1 LRHPVLTL
9 LTGVAAGTMSIAA
22 GAQESP
28 AEGSPNESAGP
39 APSRSNTYDAAFFA
53 PYAPRT
59 ALDIVRRIPGF
70 TLDLGNTD
78 LRGFSGAAGNVVID
92 GQRPSS
98 KSETLEA
105 TLAKIPASRVDRVDV
120 GPGDLYGA
128 QYSGKSQVAN
138 LILGRGGAGGLT
150 GNATISANRHWFGNI
165 NPNANG
171 SVQWSRGPSTFSL
184 SADTG
189 RIENFEKGYDI
200 LAEAPT
206 GALVEERNKFNWI
219 LEHNPYVSGSWA
231 LEQGENRSI
240 HLNARFQP
248 SRFYLRQVNH
258 VTPVN
263 GPQRD
268 DALHQDYDTDI
279 FELGGDISRPLAG
292 GAIKLVGLVNRRDRS
307 TFDDYLVRGLGGS
320 PVLEGFEQ
328 TTKSKLNESLA
339 KLSWSRPNVA
349 GFSFE
354 TGAEV
359 AYNSLDYSLDL
370 FEFFEDGERIQIDLP
385 IEDATVRELRGEVY
399 VSAGRQLTSKLRADG
414 GLNFEMSSLKVR
426 GDAVSDTK
434 LNFLKPSLTL
444 DWQPG
449 NDWHF
454 QLIAR
459 RTVAQLDFYDFVSA
473 AELSNDRVNGG
484 NANLVPQRT
493 WEGRFVAEHP
503 LFKSGT
509 VRLEAGGDIVSMLQ
523 DRILV
528 FDDEGNAFDAPGNL
542 GTGRRYFADLT
553 VDAPLDHIWKGL
565 RVRAHALIQRTRVK
579 DPIWGRYR
587 NFSDFFPDWSWDV
600 NIRRDA
606 GKWAYGFTLNDRDR
620 FFNFRTDQIDA
631 MPNQR
636 IYGFGFVEYRPN
648 ARSSITLDV
657 ENFTDSGGYVLRQFY
672 IPDRRNE
679 VPVFDEERYRNGH
692 VRMQLSYKLSFGGAG
707 GGVAKPD

>member
-1 LRHPVLTL
+1 MRQWL
-9 LTGVAAGTMSIAA
+9 LYVSVGLVALA
-22 GAQESP
+22 GATTAHAQE
-28 AEGSPNESAGP
+28 ETETVAGDSGAP
-39 APSRSNTYDAAFFA
+39 APARSNTYDAAFFA
-53 PYAPRT
+53 PFAPRT

-150 GNATISANRHWFGNI
+150 GNATVSANRWFNGHI

-171 SVQWSRGPSTFSL
+171 SVQWSKGPSTFSL
-184 SADTG
+184 SADTA
-189 RIENFEKGYDI
+189 RTNTFEEGYD
-200 LAEAPT
+200 LLHSSAT
-206 GALVEERNKFNWI
+206 GALVERRDKFNRI
-219 LEHNPYVSGSWA
+219 YDHNPYVSGSWA
-231 LEQGENRSI
+231 LEQGKSRSI
-240 HLNARFQP
+240 HLNARYQP
-248 SRFYLRQVNH
+248 SRFYLRQSNH
-258 VTPVN
+258 VTPV
-263 GPQRD
+263 GEPERD
-268 DALHQDYDTDI
+268 DTLHQDYDTDI
-279 FELGGDISRPLAG
+279 FELGGDISRPLG
-292 GAIKLVGLVNRRDRS
+292 GGTVKLVALANRRNRS

-328 TTKSKLNESLA
+328 FSESKLGESLA
-339 KLSWSRPNVA
+339 KLSWSKPDVA

-354 TGAEV
+354 AGAEV
-359 AYNSLDYSLDL
+359 AYNSLDYALDL
-370 FEFFEDGERIQIDLP
+370 FEFFEDGERIKEDLP
-385 IEDATVRELRGEVY
+385 IEDATVREIRGEVY
-399 VSAGRQLTSKLRADG
+399 VSGGRALSPKLRVDG
-414 GLNFEMSSLKVR
+414 GLNFEMSQLKVR
-426 GDAVSDTK
+426 GDATADTSLK
-434 LNFLKPSLTL
+434 FLKPNLTL

-459 RTVAQLDFYDFVSA
+459 RTVAQLDFYDFVSS

-484 NANLVPQRT
+484 NANLQPQRT

-509 VRLEAGGDIVSMLQ
+509 VRFEAGADIISMLQ

-528 FDDEGNAFDAPGNL
+528 FDDKGNAFDAPGNI
-542 GTGRRYFADLT
+542 GTGRRFFADLT
-553 VDAPLDHIWKGL
+553 VDAPLDMLWSGL
-565 RVRAHALIQRTRVK
+565 RVRAHALVQRTRVK
-579 DPIWGRYR
+579 DPVWGEYR

-600 NIRRDA
+600 AIRRDA
-606 GKWAYGFTLNDRDR
+606 GKWAYGFTLSDRDR

-631 MPNQR
+631 MPNER
-636 IYGFGFVEYRPN
+636 VYGFGFVEYRATP
-648 ARSSITLDV
+648 RSSIVLDV
-657 ENFTDSGGYVLRQFY
+657 ENFTDSGGYVLRKFY
-672 IPDRRNE
+672 FPNRTDPVPDLDE
-679 VPVFDEERYRNGH
+679 VRFRNGH
-692 VRMQLSYKLSFGGAG
+692 VRFQLSYKLSFGGG
-707 GGVAKPD
+707 GGVAKTD

>member
-1 LRHPVLTL
+1 MRKWSFYVTVGLAVL
-9 LTGVAAGTMSIAA
+9 GGASAAS
-22 GAQESP
+22 AQE
-28 AEGSPNESAGP
+28 GTQTVAGDSEAP
-39 APSRSNTYDAAFFA
+39 APARSNTYDAAFFA
-53 PYAPRT
+53 PFAPRT

-165 NPNANG
+165 NPNASG

-189 RIENFEKGYDI
+189 RIENFEKGYD
-200 LAEAPT
+200 LLYVGSTA
-206 GALVEERNKFNWI
+206 ALVERRDKFNWI
-219 LEHNPYVSGSWA
+219 YDHNPYVSGSWA
-231 LEQGENRSI
+231 LEQGDSRSI

-248 SRFYLRQVNH
+248 SRFYLRQANH
-258 VTPVN
+258 VTPIG
-263 GPQRD
+263 GPERD
-268 DALHQDYDTDI
+268 DSLHQDYDTDI
-279 FELGGDISRPLAG
+279 YELGGDISRPLG
-292 GAIKLVGLVNRRDRS
+292 GGTIKLVALANRRNRT
-307 TFDDYLVRGLGGS
+307 TFDDYQVRGLGGS

-328 TTKSKLNESLA
+328 FSKSKLGESLA
-339 KLSWSRPNVA
+339 KLSWSKPDVA
-349 GFSFE
+349 GFNLE
-354 TGAEV
+354 TGAEI

-370 FEFFEDGERIQIDLP
+370 FEFFEDGERIPIDLP
-385 IEDATVRELRGEVY
+385 IEDATVREIRGEVY
-399 VSAGRQLTSKLRADG
+399 VSAGRQLGPKLRVDG
-414 GLNFEMSSLKVR
+414 GLNYELSRLKVR
-426 GDAVSDTK
+426 GDATADRSLK
-434 LNFLKPSLTL
+434 FLKPSLTL
-444 DWQPG
+444 DWKPG

-509 VRLEAGGDIVSMLQ
+509 IRFEAGADIVSLLQ

-528 FDDEGNAFDAPGNL
+528 FDDKGNSFDAPGNV
-542 GTGRRYFADLT
+542 GTGKRYFADLT
-553 VDAPLDHIWKGL
+553 VDAPLDQLWSGL
-565 RVRAHALIQRTRVK
+565 RVRAHALLQRTRVK
-579 DPIWGRYR
+579 DPVWGEYR

-600 NIRRDA
+600 SIRRDA
-606 GKWAYGFTLNDRDR
+606 GKWAYGVTLNDRDR
-620 FFNFRTDQIDA
+620 TFNFRTDQIDA
-631 MPNQR
+631 YPNQR
-636 IYGFGFVEYRPN
+636 VYGVAFVEYRATP
-648 ARSSITLDV
+648 RSSIVLDV

-672 IPDRRNE
+672 FPNRTDPQPD
-679 VPVFDEERYRNGH
+679 FDEVRFRNGH
-692 VRMQLSYKLSFGGAG
+692 VRLQLSYKLSFGGGG
-707 GGVAKPD
+707 GGVAKTD

>member
-1 LRHPVLTL
+1 MRKWSFYVTVGLAIL
-9 LTGVAAGTMSIAA
+9 GCASAAS
-22 GAQESP
+22 AQE
-28 AEGSPNESAGP
+28 GTQTVAGDSGAP
-39 APSRSNTYDAAFFA
+39 APARSNAYDAAFFA
-53 PYAPRT
+53 PFAPRT

-150 GNATISANRHWFGNI
+150 GNATVSVNRHWFGNL
-165 NPNANG
+165 NPNASG
-171 SVQWSRGPSTFSL
+171 SVQWSRGPSTFSF

-189 RIENFEKGYDI
+189 RIENFEKGYDFLYLGGTDELI
-200 LAEAPT
+200 
-206 GALVEERNKFNWI
+206 ERRSKFNFI
-219 LEHNPYVSGSWA
+219 LDHNPYVSGSWA
-231 LEQGENRSI
+231 LEQGDSRSI

-258 VTPVN
+258 VTPL
-263 GPQRD
+263 GEPERD

-279 FELGGDISRPLAG
+279 FELGGDISRPLG
-292 GAIKLVGLVNRRDRS
+292 GGTIKLVALANRRNRS

-320 PVLEGFEQ
+320 PVLGGEEQ
-328 TTKSKLNESLA
+328 LTKSKLGESLA
-339 KLSWSRPNVA
+339 KLSWSKSNVA
-349 GFSFE
+349 GFNFE
-354 TGAEV
+354 AGAEV
-359 AYNSLDYSLDL
+359 AYNSLDYALDL
-370 FEFFEDGERIQIDLP
+370 FEFDEDGNRVQQDLP
-385 IEDATVRELRGEVY
+385 IEDATVREIRGEAY
-399 VSAGRQLTSKLRADG
+399 VSAGRQLSPQLRVDG
-414 GLNFEMSSLKVR
+414 GLNYEMSSLKVR
-426 GDAVSDTK
+426 GDATADRSLK
-434 LNFLKPSLTL
+434 FLKPSLTL
-444 DWQPG
+444 DWKPG

-459 RTVAQLDFYDFVSA
+459 RTVAQLDFYDFVSG
-473 AELSNDRVNGG
+473 AEFSNDRVNGG

-509 VRLEAGGDIVSMLQ
+509 VRLEAGADIVSMLQ

-528 FDDEGNAFDAPGNL
+528 FDDKGNGFDAPGNL
-542 GTGRRYFADLT
+542 GTGKRFFADLT
-553 VDAPLDHIWKGL
+553 VDAPLDRLWSGL
-565 RVRAHALIQRTRVK
+565 RVRAHALVQRTRVK
-579 DPIWGRYR
+579 DPVWGEYR

-600 NIRRDA
+600 SIRRDA
-606 GKWAYGFTLNDRDR
+606 GKWAYGLTLNDRDR
-620 FFNFRTDQIDA
+620 TYFFRTDQIDA
-631 MPNQR
+631 FPNQR
-636 IYGFGFVEYRPN
+636 IYGFGFVEYRATP
-648 ARSSITLDV
+648 RSSIVLDV

-672 IPDRRNE
+672 FPNRTDPEPD
-679 VPVFDEERYRNGH
+679 FDEVRFRNGH
-692 VRMQLSYKLSFGGAG
+692 MRIQLSYKLSFGGG
-707 GGVAKPD
+707 GGVAKTD

>member
-1 LRHPVLTL
+1 MRQFL
-9 LTGVAAGTMSIAA
+9 LLLMTGVATGSLSTPAL
-22 GAQESP
+22 AQSP
-28 AEGSPNESAGP
+28 AEVGPNESAGP

-53 PYAPRT
+53 PYAPQT

-138 LILGRGGAGGLT
+138 LILGRGGGGGLT
-150 GNATISANRHWFGNI
+150 GNATISANRHWHGNI
-165 NPNANG
+165 NPNASG
-171 SVQWSRGPSTFSL
+171 SVQWNRGSSTFSL

-189 RIENFEKGYDI
+189 RIENFEKGYDF
-200 LAEAPT
+200 LFDAPT
-206 GALVEERNKFNWI
+206 GELVERRSKFNNI
-219 LEHNPYVSGSWA
+219 LDHNPFVSGSWA
-231 LEQGENRSI
+231 LEQGDSRSI

-258 VTPVN
+258 VTPT
-263 GPQRD
+263 GGDERD

-292 GAIKLVGLVNRRDRS
+292 GTIKLVALANRRNRS

-320 PVLEGFEQ
+320 PVFEGTEQ
-328 TTKSKLNESLA
+328 LTKSKLGESLA
-339 KLSWSRPNVA
+339 KLSWSKPNVA

-354 TGAEV
+354 TGAEI

-370 FEFFEDGERIQIDLP
+370 FEFFEDGVRIPIDLP
-385 IEDATVRELRGEVY
+385 IQDATVREIRGEVY
-399 VSAGRQLTSKLRADG
+399 VNAGRQLSSKVRIDG
-414 GLNFEMSSLKVR
+414 GLNYEMSSLKVR
-426 GDAVSDTK
+426 GDAIADRS
-434 LNFLKPSLTL
+434 LRFLKPSLTL

-503 LFKSGT
+503 LFKDGK
-509 VRLEAGGDIVSMLQ
+509 VRLEAGADIVSLLQ
-523 DRILV
+523 DRVLV
-528 FDDEGNAFDAPGNL
+528 FDDEGNAFDAPGNI

-553 VDAPLDHIWKGL
+553 VDAPLDHLWKGL
-565 RVRAHALIQRTRVK
+565 RVRAHAMVQRTRVK
-579 DPIWGRYR
+579 DPVWGKMR

-600 NIRRDA
+600 NVRRDA
-606 GKWAYGFTLNDRDR
+606 GKWAYGFTLTDRDR

-631 MPNQR
+631 MPNDYV
-636 IYGFGFVEYRPN
+636 YGFGFIEYRATP
-648 ARSSITLDV
+648 RSSIVLDV
-657 ENFTDSGGYVLRQFY
+657 ENFTDSGGFVLRKFY
-672 IPDRRNE
+672 FPNRIDPEPD
-679 VPVFDEERYRNGH
+679 FDEVRYRQGH
-692 VRMQLSYKLSFGGAG
+692 VRLQLSYKLSFGGG
-707 GGVAKPD
+707 GGVAKAD

>member
-1 LRHPVLTL
+1 LRHFLLCL
-9 LTGVAAGTMSIAA
+9 LTGVAAASLCTPAN
-22 GAQESP
+22 AQSP
-28 AEGSPNESAGP
+28 AEDGPNESAGP
-39 APSRSNTYDAAFFA
+39 APARSNSYDAAFFA

-120 GPGDLYGA
+120 GPGDFYGA

-165 NPNANG
+165 NPNASG

-184 SADTG
+184 SADTA
-189 RIENFEKGYDI
+189 RTDNFEKGYDF
-200 LAEAPT
+200 LFDGPT
-206 GALVEERNKFNWI
+206 GALVERRSKFNRI
-219 LEHNPYVSGSWA
+219 YDRNPYVSGSWA
-231 LEQGENRSI
+231 FEQGENRSI
-240 HLNARFQP
+240 HFNARYQP

-258 VTPVN
+258 VSPV
-263 GPQRD
+263 GQPERD

-279 FELGGDISRPLAG
+279 FEIGGDISRPLG
-292 GAIKLVGLVNRRDRS
+292 GGGLKLVALTNRRKRS
-307 TFDDYLVRGLGGS
+307 TFDDYLVRGEGGA
-320 PVLEGFEQ
+320 PTFEGFEQ
-328 TTKSKLNESLA
+328 LTESRLNESLA
-339 KLSWSRPNVA
+339 KLSWSKPNLA
-349 GFSFE
+349 GFNFE
-354 TGAEV
+354 IGAEV

-370 FEFFEDGERIQIDLP
+370 FEFFEDGEQIPIDLP

-399 VSAGRQLTSKLRADG
+399 FSAGRALSPTLRVDG
-414 GLNFEMSSLKVR
+414 GLNFELSRLKVR
-426 GDAVSDTK
+426 GDAVADRSLK
-434 LNFLKPSLTL
+434 FLKPSLTL

-459 RTVAQLDFYDFVSA
+459 RTVAQLDFYDFVSS

-503 LFKSGT
+503 LFKNGK
-509 VRLEAGGDIVSMLQ
+509 VRLEAGTDIVSLLQ

-528 FDDEGNAFDAPGNL
+528 FNDKGEAFDAPGNI

-553 VDAPLDHIWKGL
+553 VDAPLDHVWKGL
-565 RVRAHALIQRTRVK
+565 RVRGHALLQRTRVK
-579 DPIWGRYR
+579 DPVSGTTR
-587 NFSDFFPDWSWDV
+587 NFSDFFPDWTWDV

-606 GKWAYGFTLNDRDR
+606 GKWAYGFTLTDRDR

-636 IYGFGFVEYRPN
+636 IYGFGFVEYRATP
-648 ARSSITLDV
+648 RSSVILDV
-657 ENFTDSGGYVLRQFY
+657 ENFTDSGGYVLRKFFD
-672 IPDRRNE
+672 PDRRNPD
-679 VPVFDEERYRNGH
+679 PVLEEERFRNGH
-692 VRMQLSYKLSFGGAG
+692 VRVQLSYKLSFGGG
-707 GGVAKPD
+707 GAASAAQ